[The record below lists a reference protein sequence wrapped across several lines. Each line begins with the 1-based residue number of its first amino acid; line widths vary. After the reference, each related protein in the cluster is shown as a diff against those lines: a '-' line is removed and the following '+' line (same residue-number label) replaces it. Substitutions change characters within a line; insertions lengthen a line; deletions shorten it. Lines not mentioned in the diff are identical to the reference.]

1 MEGILRMENRKKN
14 EIKNFKNLKIWQKA
28 HKLSLDIAK
37 LVKTFPKNEKYDLV
51 SQMRRS
57 ARSIPSDISE
67 GFGRFHFNDKL
78 TFYERG
84 RSSLL
89 ELRNHF
95 EEALGNNYIDKD
107 IFHSFQQQMNEVN
120 FLLNKMISNIKKAR
134 DNYEL
139 QKKSKRH
146 SSAKR

>member
-1 MEGILRMENRKKN
+1 MENRKINASKS
-14 EIKNFKNLKIWQKA
+14 FKDLIVWQKA

-37 LVKTFPKNEKYDLV
+37 LVKTFPKDEKYDLV

-89 ELRNHF
+89 ELHNHF
-95 EEALGNNYIDKD
+95 EEALGNKYVDKD

-120 FLLNKMISNIKKAR
+120 FLLNKMISSIKKAR

-146 SSAKR
+146 SSARS

>member
-1 MEGILRMENRKKN
+1 MENRKKN
-14 EIKNFKNLKIWQKA
+14 EIKNFKDLIVWQKA

-37 LVKTFPKNEKYDLV
+37 LVRAFPKDEKYDLV

-89 ELRNHF
+89 ELHNHF

-107 IFHSFQQQMNEVN
+107 IFHSFQQQINEVN

-134 DNYEL
+134 DRHEL
-139 QKKSKRH
+139 QKKSRRN